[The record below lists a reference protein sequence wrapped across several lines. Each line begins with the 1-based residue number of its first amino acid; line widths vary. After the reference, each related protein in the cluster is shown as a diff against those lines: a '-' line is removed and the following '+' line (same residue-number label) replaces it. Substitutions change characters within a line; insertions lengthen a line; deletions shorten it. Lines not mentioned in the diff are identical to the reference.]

1 MFKLP
6 KKNSLVVGHID
17 PDGDSLSSIKAVLN
31 YLRENNC
38 KAYAKVFG
46 NLPEYLSWVLDDG
59 DIVKKMPDDVEQ
71 IIVLDC
77 APVVERIGFK
87 PEKPVINIDHHKFR
101 LREHNPDK
109 KVYIVDRCSTASVLV
124 LDFNILDDI
133 LLLGLYT
140 DTQFVLSWNEV
151 LDVGKK
157 LKISDEKAHK
167 ILSLVKT
174 NYKIL
179 EELKNINI
187 HKCRNGFIIIETEEK
202 NQHIIT
208 EMLNILMKTAENIV
222 LIDGNLK
229 ARLRTSNEGL
239 LKSNKLIDVA
249 SIFSGGGHNYA
260 AVCDVCGKKT
270 AFLSII
276 KQLDVPVAEHA
287 TKKE

>member
-1 MFKLP
+1 MFKLS

-31 YLRENNC
+31 YLRKNNC
-38 KAYAKVFG
+38 KAYTKVFG
-46 NLPEYLSWVLDDG
+46 NVPEYLSWILDDK
-59 DIVKKMPDDVEQ
+59 DIVKKTPEDVEQ

-77 APVVERIGFK
+77 APLIERIGFK
-87 PEKPVINIDHHKFR
+87 PEKPIINIDHHKFR
-101 LREHNPDK
+101 LNEHNPEK
-109 KVYIVDRCSTASVLV
+109 KIYIMDRCSTASALA

-133 LLLGLYT
+133 LLLGVYT
-140 DTQFVLSWNEV
+140 DTQFTLSWNEI
-151 LDVGKK
+151 LNVGKK

-222 LIDGNLK
+222 LIDGNHK

-239 LKSNKLIDVA
+239 LKSNKLVEVA
-249 SIFSGGGHNYA
+249 SIFSGGGHGYA
-260 AVCDVCGKKT
+260 SVCDVNGKKT
-270 AFLSII
+270 TFLSII
-276 KQLDVPVAEHA
+276 KQLDVPIMEHN
-287 TKKE
+287 